1 MRPVKLTTVALG
13 LVLVAAVCIQGGC
26 NWLAYIGYLFSPDD
40 SRTVAPAFSKLD
52 DNTVA
57 IIIVAPDRFV
67 KSYDYFREQLGMVIS
82 EELKQHLDDVETV
95 EAFAV
100 VKYQKSH
107 PNWAAVP
114 QSELARILGA
124 DYLLVVTVRDY
135 RLRPKGSASL
145 YHGYI
150 SADAELFE
158 ATRDKT
164 NVRVLWCPE
173 ISVDYP
179 KGEYP
184 LTQFKRGLE
193 GLRFKIDSLFA
204 EALVKKFRYHK
215 VKEERDEND

>member
-1 MRPVKLTTVALG
+1 MRPAKLTTVALG
-13 LVLVAAVCIQGGC
+13 LVVLAAACTQGGC
-26 NWLAYIGYLFSPDD
+26 NWLAYIGYLFSPADT
-40 SRTVAPAFSKLD
+40 RTVAPAFSKLD

-57 IIIVAPDRFV
+57 IIIVAPDKFV

-82 EELKQHLDDVETV
+82 QELKRHLDDVETV

-100 VKYQKSH
+100 VKYQKTN

-135 RLRPKGSASL
+135 RLRPEGSASL

-158 ATRDKT
+158 ATGDKA
-164 NVRVLWCPE
+164 NVRVLWSPE

-184 LTQFKRGLE
+184 LTQFKGGLE
-193 GLRFKIDSLFA
+193 ELRFKIDSLFA
-204 EALVKKFRYHK
+204 EALVKQFRYHE
-215 VKEERDEND
+215 VENEREND